1 MKFKRNTR
9 YFMQGLIVSALL
21 AATAVPAMLQWDTP
35 VYASAAAPAGSVQQ
49 MAEKLAGGMNR
60 REKSIAVE
68 YKGNTDNLD
77 QKVAAAIK
85 QAMAADPYV
94 HYIIEGY
101 RYSYRKTSRSADIAV
116 QMQYRETLEQSAY
129 VEAGVKEILNGML
142 KPGMSAHDTVKAVHD
157 WVVLNVEYD
166 TGMKKFTAYE
176 ALHDGTAVC
185 QGYALLT
192 YKLLK
197 EAGIYNKIVEGK
209 AQAPGQKAALH
220 AWNLVYLNGNWY
232 HLDATWN
239 DPVPDRPGVVG
250 YAYYMRTDR
259 QMRSDHSWSDTYP
272 AAGVSYEDTLRAVE
286 AKGGGGESVSLLREA
301 LGYGD

>member
-1 MKFKRNTR
+1 MKFRRNKR
-9 YFMQGLIVSALL
+9 YLMQGLLVSALL
-21 AATAVPAMLQWDTP
+21 AAIAVPAMLQWNTP

-49 MAEKLAGGMNR
+49 MAEKLAIGMNTR
-60 REKSIAVE
+60 QKNIAIE

-77 QKVAAAIK
+77 QKVAAAVK
-85 QAMAADPYV
+85 QAMAVDPYV
-94 HYIIEGY
+94 NYIMEGY
-101 RYSYRKTSRSADIAV
+101 RYSYRKTGRSADIAV
-116 QMQYRETLEQSAY
+116 QMKYRETLEQSLY
-129 VEAGVKEILNGML
+129 VEARVQEILKGIL
-142 KPGMSAHDTVKAVHD
+142 KPGMSAHDIVKAVHD

-176 ALHDGTAVC
+176 ALQDGAAVC

-209 AQAPGQKAALH
+209 AQIPGQKAELH

-239 DPVPDRPGVVG
+239 DPVPDRPGVVS
-250 YAYYMRTDR
+250 YAYYMRTDA
-259 QMRSDHSWSDTYP
+259 QMRADHSWADTYP
-272 AAGVSYEDTLRAVE
+272 EAGVSYKDTLRAVE
-286 AKGGGGESVSLLREA
+286 AKGGGSVSMLREA